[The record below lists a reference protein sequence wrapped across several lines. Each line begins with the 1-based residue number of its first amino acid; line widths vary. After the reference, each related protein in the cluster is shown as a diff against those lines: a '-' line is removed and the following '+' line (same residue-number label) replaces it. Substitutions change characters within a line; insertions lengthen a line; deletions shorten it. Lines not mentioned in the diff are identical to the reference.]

1 MRPARSQR
9 HSPFRFKP
17 ARSAMDRRPTTQ
29 DITWLLDL
37 ERNSQLDLDPPY
49 QRRSVWTR
57 KDRQFFL
64 DTVFRNFPSPAI
76 FLHKSMTDDGAA
88 TYHVVDG
95 KQRLQTILQFV
106 KG

>member
-1 MRPARSQR
+1 
-9 HSPFRFKP
+9 
-17 ARSAMDRRPTTQ
+17 MDRRPTTQ

-57 KDRQFFL
+57 K
-64 DTVFRNFPSPAI
+64 V

-95 KQRLQTILQFV
+95 KQRLQRRT
-106 KG
+106 